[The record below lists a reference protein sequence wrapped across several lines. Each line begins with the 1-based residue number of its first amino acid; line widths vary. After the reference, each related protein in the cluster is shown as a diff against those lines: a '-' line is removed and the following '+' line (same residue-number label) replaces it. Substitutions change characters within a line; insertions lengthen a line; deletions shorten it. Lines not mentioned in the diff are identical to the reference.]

1 MRRDAAQADRFD
13 RRAPFRRAAAS
24 IGAGSGH
31 GGPHG
36 NLSNFGTL
44 LMANTPP
51 NDSEPKKNAT
61 EPGGGGQGAGQPQDA
76 AAEGVKSL
84 QDVVAA
90 LQAEVND
97 LKDKWLRA
105 NAEVDNIR
113 KRAEKEHEDAAKY
126 AITKLALEVVNVGDN
141 FQRAIDAVPAGAA
154 ERDQNLK
161 SFLEGVTMTEREL
174 LNALDRHGIKRLQ
187 PMNEAFNPHLH
198 QAVTQVPR
206 ADVPS
211 GTIVEVYQ
219 AGYTIADRVLRPA
232 MVGVAQG
239 GPKATGGQNGS
250 GGGSPPAN
258 ENTPPPAA

>member
-1 MRRDAAQADRFD
+1 LGHRFA
-13 RRAPFRRAAAS
+13 RSSYAAARQS
-24 IGAGSGH
+24 QTSEK
-31 GGPHG
+31 
-36 NLSNFGTL
+36 L

-51 NDSEPKKNAT
+51 NDSEAKKNAT
-61 EPGGGGQGAGQPQDA
+61 EPAGPEQGANQPQGT

-84 QDVVAA
+84 QEVVAA

-97 LKDKWLRA
+97 LKDRWLRA
-105 NAEVDNIR
+105 NAEIENIR
-113 KRAEKEHEDAAKY
+113 KRAEKEREDAAKY
-126 AITKLALEVVNVGDN
+126 AVTKLALEVVNVGDN

-174 LNALDRHGIKRLQ
+174 LNALERHGIKRLQ
-187 PMNEAFNPHLH
+187 PMNEPFNPHLH

-206 ADVPS
+206 TDVPS

-239 GPKATGGQNGS
+239 GPKATGNQDGS
-250 GGGSPPAN
+250 GGGSAPPAN